1 MSGGGRSRPE
11 AADSP
16 VEGDAESRIAQ
27 HLAERGGDRPADPG
41 EVPAGGAGADSGA
54 ASAVGVEPGSRSTV
68 PDDSTVPDESTHND
82 DPGIGT
88 RRPDVDEGNRE
99 DGDPG
104 RRA

>member
-1 MSGGGRSRPE
+1 MSGGEGSRPE
-11 AADSP
+11 TADSP

-41 EVPAGGAGADSGA
+41 DVPAGGAGADSGA
-54 ASAVGVEPGSRSTV
+54 ASAVGVEPGSRS
-68 PDDSTVPDESTHND
+68 SVPDESTHND